1 MYLEHCILLSLVGK
15 SHIPMMRCS
24 GQIRGCSFIAMDLL
38 GRNLSELRR
47 REKSRTFS
55 FGTTYRIAPQILDGL
70 RHIHDIGYLHRDVK
84 PSNCCIGKQA
94 HDRRMIYILDFGMTR
109 FRGTIRYASPRVH
122 ARQESGPADDLIS
135 LLYSV
140 VELGDGTLPWTHIRE
155 PAQVEKSKTQ
165 TKLSILCEKQP
176 IELLKFAEHVTQ
188 LAFDQMPDYELII
201 SLFQKCVPAGVSVAT
216 LFDWELKEHRTK
228 AEVKEHPSAENSSID
243 LAMWILNRTS
253 NRCLTIG
260 MNIVSPG
267 RFLSSRQLLLIPTT
281 RLCSSI
287 LPLLVSLPACNKGG
301 KGSTEELLLETPFPV
316 SDTAVKLYLPLNCND
331 GSERR
336 TTDRRVKPVDVL
348 VLGQPTD
355 VSNVF

>member
-1 MYLEHCILLSLVGK
+1 MGKSKIGVKNLPPLLQTGELIRDRYQVEVMIGGGGFGQIFRALDKTRDEKVAIKIEPEVSDSRRMYLEHCILLSLVGK

-70 RHIHDIGYLHRDVK
+70 RHIHDIGYLHRDAFK
-84 PSNCCIGKQA
+84 LLHWKQA

-109 FRGTIRYASPRVH
+109 QYRNPDGKTRRAREYAGFRGTIRYASPRVH

-176 IELLKFAEHVTQ
+176 IELLKFAEVARHTTCFRPN
-188 LAFDQMPDYELII
+188 ADYELII

-228 AEVKEHPSAENSSID
+228 AEVKEHPSAEKSSID

-260 MNIVSPG
+260 MY
-267 RFLSSRQLLLIPTT
+267 FCRQKSWAL
-281 RLCSSI
+281 
-287 LPLLVSLPACNKGG
+287 
-301 KGSTEELLLETPFPV
+301 
-316 SDTAVKLYLPLNCND
+316 
-331 GSERR
+331 
-336 TTDRRVKPVDVL
+336 
-348 VLGQPTD
+348 
-355 VSNVF
+355 